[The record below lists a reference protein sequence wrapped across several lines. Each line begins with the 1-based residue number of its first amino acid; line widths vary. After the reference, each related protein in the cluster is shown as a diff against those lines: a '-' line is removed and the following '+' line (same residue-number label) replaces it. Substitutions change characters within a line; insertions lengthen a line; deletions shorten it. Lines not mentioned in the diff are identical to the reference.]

1 MPLVSAAG
9 KKNLSTLQYRQGL
22 FLTGATLATMAHF
35 NPSGHSANL
44 LTGYPPID
52 SALIDSAL
60 DAAHSAP
67 WAMDVLTGELHI
79 ATAFFESLPQAAAPL
94 GKISELLNCLCKADK
109 YLFLETFNADPQD
122 QDCQRLRSCD
132 LRLVGISGEPNVRFV
147 GYLQPPKAGVQQRKY
162 EGVIVSSQHCLAKS
176 GDEYALQ
183 FLSEVFAES
192 PIPSFV
198 TDKQGVVL
206 NINQTCAQLFHLSPR
221 QIEQASGFYSILR
234 DKQLTTDPEFAA
246 AIESVYR
253 EAKPQALE
261 INYSLGNIHRSRFIS
276 GKQLYFRV
284 SFLPIFDRHHKIA
297 QVLVQLQDLSREK
310 SARDALQESE
320 ASYKAFINNSSEA
333 IWCYDMQPPVA
344 ISLELE
350 LQVKKIASSAS
361 LVEANKVLLT
371 MLGVNSLDEVLGSGL
386 VDSGSTNYVFDIHYF
401 VNNNYVMVDHD
412 IIRQDQRGKNF
423 YFQICCTGIIENGY
437 LKRVWGTTKDITARR
452 RYEEKLRYQSFH
464 DSLTAL
470 PNREKLYADMQSC
483 FELRSAEQ
491 ISALLLIDVD
501 RFKEIND
508 TLGHNVGDHLLQL
521 IGPRLANEMAEIP
534 GTVARLGGDEFAVF
548 LPRIRSTHQAVVFGH
563 RLLDALSQEFDLDGF
578 TAQISASIGIAIS
591 PHQALNQ
598 HELMRFAD
606 IAMYYAKSQMLGL
619 SIYSPEYDPHSTKR
633 LSIISELG
641 RAIRENQLCLYYQP
655 KILLDEKRCY
665 GFEALIR
672 WIHPELGFVPPADF
686 IPMAEL
692 TTLIHQLTA
701 WVLERAIE
709 QCRSWQDQG
718 MALSIAINLSA
729 RNLMDDNIPKLVE
742 RLLVKYQLPPSRLEL
757 EITESSIMTD
767 PARALRNLDALHALG
782 VHLAI
787 DDFGTGYSSLAYLK
801 RLPVQTLKIDSSFVR
816 NMLED
821 LQDELIVNSTIH
833 LAHNLGLTVVA
844 EGVENEALLIR
855 LGEMG
860 CDEVQGYFIGKPM
873 SVINTNEWLVES
885 GWVKQPS

>member
-1 MPLVSAAG
+1 MQHSNSKG
-9 KKNLSTLQYRQGL
+9 
-22 FLTGATLATMAHF
+22 
-35 NPSGHSANL
+35 NPANL
-44 LTGYPPID
+44 LAGCTSIE
-52 SALIDSAL
+52 SAL
-60 DAAHSAP
+60 DAANNAP
-67 WAMDVLTGELHI
+67 WSMDVSTGELQI
-79 ATAFFESLPQAAAPL
+79 ASAFIDSIPLLSAPL
-94 GKISELLNCLCKADK
+94 NHISELLRYLRKADQ
-109 YLFLETFNADPQD
+109 YLFLQTFNADPLD
-122 QDCQRLRSCD
+122 QDYQRLRSCD
-132 LRLVGISGEPNVRFV
+132 LRLVGVIGEPRVRFV
-147 GYLQPPKAGVQQRKY
+147 GYLKQPKSGGSQRIF
-162 EGVIVSSQHCLAKS
+162 EGVVVSAQHWLAKPS
-176 GDEYALQ
+176 DEYALQ
-183 FLSEVFAES
+183 FLSGLFAQS
-192 PIPSFV
+192 PIPSFI
-198 TDKQGVVL
+198 TDKHGVVL
-206 NINQTCAQLFHLSPR
+206 NINEACVRLFHLSHR
-221 QIEQASGFYSILR
+221 QTEKASGFYSILR
-234 DKQLTTDPEFAA
+234 DKQLTSDPELAA
-246 AIESVYR
+246 AVTMVYQDGI
-253 EAKPQALE
+253 PQTLE
-261 INYSLGNIHRSRFIS
+261 MSYALGNIHRSRFICD
-276 GKQLYFRV
+276 KHVYFRV
-284 SFLPIFDRHHKIA
+284 SFLPIPDRQGGIG

-320 ASYKAFINNSSEA
+320 ASYKAFISNSSEA

-344 ISLELE
+344 ITLELE
-350 LQVKKIASSAS
+350 QQVQQIERSAR
-361 LVEANKVLLT
+361 LVEANKVLLA
-371 MLGVNSLDEVLGSGL
+371 MLGAKSLDDILGIGL
-386 VDSGSTNYVFDIHYF
+386 VDSGSTNYVFDMHYF
-401 VNNNYVMVDHD
+401 VQHNYLMVDHD
-412 IIRQDQRGKNF
+412 IIRQDQRGKSY
-423 YFQICCTGIIENGY
+423 YFQICCTGIIEEGY

-470 PNREKLYADMQSC
+470 PNREKLYADMQAC
-483 FELRSAEQ
+483 FEQRSSEQ
-491 ISALLLIDVD
+491 ISALLLIDLD

-521 IGPRLANEMAEIP
+521 IGPRLANEMSEVP

-563 RLLDALSQEFDLDGF
+563 RLLDALSQEFDLEGF

-591 PHQALNQ
+591 PQQAQDQ
-598 HELMRFAD
+598 HGLMRYAD
-606 IAMYYAKSQMLGL
+606 IAMYHAKSQMLGL

-655 KILLDEKRCY
+655 KVLLDEKRCY

-701 WVLERAIE
+701 WVLEKAIE
-709 QCRSWQDQG
+709 QCRIWQDQG
-718 MALSIAINLSA
+718 MALSMAVNLSA

-742 RLLVKYQLPPSRLEL
+742 RLLIKYQLPASRLEL

-767 PARALRNLDALHALG
+767 PTRALRNLDALHRLG

-801 RLPVQTLKIDSSFVR
+801 RLPVQTLKIDNSFVR

-833 LAHNLGLTVVA
+833 LAHNLGLMVVA
-844 EGVENEALLIR
+844 EGVENEALLVR
-855 LGEMG
+855 LSEMG
-860 CDEVQGYFIGKPM
+860 CDEAQGYFIGKPM

-885 GWVKQPS
+885 GWVKQPPQ